1 MRRGFAPG
9 LFCGYGPG
17 GIFEY
22 SPAGKMAHA
31 RVSYLLG
38 SLEKGTGMAKSLF
51 AGAQEI
57 FLEKI
62 FKKPKKYLSIPK
74 KIGYNR

>member
-17 GIFEY
+17 VLWGGKA
-22 SPAGKMAHA
+22 AGKMAHA

-38 SLEKGTGMAKSLF
+38 SLEKGAGMAESLF

-62 FKKPKKYLSIPK
+62 FKNPKKYLSIPK
-74 KIGYNR
+74 KIGYNK